1 MQICLLWDEFLGVSC
16 LRYINA
22 CNVELPT
29 FTHSTAIS
37 SPKPHQRLCSSYFWP
52 WCRYFQLWIHF
63 YALSLSQCKLVAVVN
78 TIFLIVSDSIT
89 KYSTSPLLD
98 LKAPFHQTT
107 TESLLFHVRSN
118 LIFKH
123 CPFLTVLFDTTG
135 YSSRAFTGLS
145 FKLLP
150 WCRFWGSYLCPC
162 PCQCW
167 LCLCL
172 CPYFALARGVHC
184 PSSFWYFGRLV
195 P

>member
-63 YALSLSQCKLVAVVN
+63 YVLSLSQCKLVAVVN

-107 TESLLFHVRSN
+107 TESLLFHVHSN

-123 CPFLTVLFDTTG
+123 CPFFNCFVWYNRVFIPGFYRSVVQVIALMPFLGFLFMSLSLPVL
-135 YSSRAFTGLS
+135 ALS
-145 FKLLP
+145 LSLPLLRPCARCPLPFK
-150 WCRFWGSYLCPC
+150 F
-162 PCQCW
+162 
-167 LCLCL
+167 
-172 CPYFALARGVHC
+172 
-184 PSSFWYFGRLV
+184 LV
-195 P
+195 LR